1 MTGRSVGAH
10 GAATL
15 DADERED
22 LMLEGG
28 ATRGDILALGEPS
41 DDELEIINRRSPKK
55 LTRGD
60 IYVADARPSD
70 TSLDSYFTHM
80 DAGTT
85 LSNFAEDAADGVPI
99 LNNHGSTRG
108 MFAGDLPIGRSITG
122 QLIHD
127 TLTTPRGYHIK
138 ASKTKPA
145 LASSF
150 YLPRGLT
157 TSTTSNDDIIRA
169 IESAVLTD
177 LSVTFGDAP
186 GRVRG
191 SGYWYKCDECGQDL
205 LRSRECTHFP
215 GMMVTTNEGK
225 DKHRATATVMDA
237 GLKEYSPV
245 WRGAN
250 PGGTIPARMLG
261 KGQELVAA
269 GVLSEADVQ
278 DIDRMTGRH
287 MASRIDWKAAVG
299 DRRTFD
305 MAGGTGGTGG
315 KRAAAS
321 GQGEEQPT
329 GAPTGGT
336 ADATNPTGNPDAD
349 SGRGTQESDGVGTGR
364 GGTRTVPHTA
374 RVDAMDEALNGGAD
388 ENAAERTV
396 NPPDAGVAGVAGAGP
411 RTGRAGMVFAD
422 LSAEASA
429 EIERA
434 LSDCGITMSGAESPA
449 DAIRAA
455 VAERGQLTARAAD
468 GDAFRAY
475 LVELC
480 HKSGVRAMGVSYGRE
495 VNERMLGALSVA
507 DLQDELER
515 RNTAARDRFGSR
527 DTPGKTSD
535 ELRERFAS
543 GPGGRQTQPAAGPL
557 GGSGGTPPSSSG
569 AATGARRNAAS
580 FKAGGTRADRSA
592 RHG

>member
-1 MTGRSVGAH
+1 MAGNAQ
-10 GAATL
+10 
-15 DADERED
+15 DFDERED
-22 LMLEGG
+22 VLLDGG
-28 ATRGDILALGEPS
+28 ATRGDIVSLGEPS
-41 DDELEIINRRSPKK
+41 DDELDIINRRSPKT

-80 DAGTT
+80 DPGTT
-85 LSNFAEDAADGVPI
+85 LANFAEDAAAGVPI

-122 QLIHD
+122 QVIHD
-127 TLTTPRGYHIK
+127 TLVTPRGYHIK

-145 LASSF
+145 FASSF

-191 SGYWYKCDECGQDL
+191 AGYWYKCDECGEDL
-205 LRSRECTHFP
+205 MRSRECTHFP

-250 PGGTIPARMLG
+250 PGGTIPARMVD
-261 KGQELVAA
+261 KGQQLVAA

-287 MASRIDWKAAVG
+287 MARHIDWQAALG
-299 DRRTFD
+299 GRRMFD
-305 MAGGTGGTGG
+305 MTGTRQGGAGETAGTP
-315 KRAAAS
+315 
-321 GQGEEQPT
+321 PT
-329 GAPTGGT
+329 GAENTTPTE
-336 ADATNPTGNPDAD
+336 APDATRTDAL
-349 SGRGTQESDGVGTGR
+349 
-364 GGTRTVPHTA
+364 
-374 RVDAMDEALNGGAD
+374 DEALNGPRDDQDTGRASA
-388 ENAAERTV
+388 EAAT
-396 NPPDAGVAGVAGAGP
+396 PPDAGNTGDAGREHASGTFAG
-411 RTGRAGMVFAD
+411 

-429 EIERA
+429 EIGRA
-434 LSDCGITMSGAESPA
+434 LAAAGITLSGAQSPA
-449 DAIRAA
+449 DAIRT
-455 VAERGQLTARAAD
+455 VVTERDELKPRAED
-468 GDAFRAY
+468 GDAFRRY
-475 LVELC
+475 LVELN
-480 HKSGVRAMGVSYGRE
+480 HKSGVRAMGASYGRA
-495 VNERMLGALSVA
+495 VNDRMLGALSVA

-515 RNTAARDRFGSR
+515 RNLAARERFGAR
-527 DTPGKTSD
+527 DNPATDAD
-535 ELRERFAS
+535 ELRARFRE
-543 GPGGRQTQPAAGPL
+543 GPGGRQTQPAGGPL
-557 GGSGGTPPSSSG
+557 GGSGGTAPVTG
-569 AATGARRNAAS
+569 ATGGQATGARRNSSS
-580 FKAGGTRADRSA
+580 FKAGGTRGA
-592 RHG
+592 RGNSK

>member
-1 MTGRSVGAH
+1 MAGNAQ
-10 GAATL
+10 
-15 DADERED
+15 DFDERED
-22 LMLEGG
+22 VLLDGG
-28 ATRGDILALGEPS
+28 ATRGDIVSLGEPS
-41 DDELEIINRRSPKK
+41 DDELDIINRRSPKT

-80 DAGTT
+80 DPGTT
-85 LSNFAEDAADGVPI
+85 LANFAEDAAAGVPI

-122 QLIHD
+122 QVIHD
-127 TLTTPRGYHIK
+127 TLVTPRGYHIK

-145 LASSF
+145 FASSF

-191 SGYWYKCDECGQDL
+191 AGYWYKCDECGEDL
-205 LRSRECTHFP
+205 MRSRECTHFP

-250 PGGTIPARMLG
+250 PGGTIPARMVD
-261 KGQELVAA
+261 KGQQLVAA

-287 MASRIDWKAAVG
+287 MARHIDWQAALG
-299 DRRTFD
+299 GRRMFD
-305 MAGGTGGTGG
+305 MTAKTNAG
-315 KRAAAS
+315 APV
-321 GQGEEQPT
+321 GEAETPPSATAPDATRTDALDEAINGPQDGDGRDATPPVRGDESRQPT
-329 GAPTGGT
+329 DAAGT
-336 ADATNPTGNPDAD
+336 
-349 SGRGTQESDGVGTGR
+349 
-364 GGTRTVPHTA
+364 
-374 RVDAMDEALNGGAD
+374 
-388 ENAAERTV
+388 
-396 NPPDAGVAGVAGAGP
+396 
-411 RTGRAGMVFAD
+411 VFAG

-429 EIERA
+429 EITRA
-434 LSDCGITMSGAESPA
+434 LGAAGLTLSGAQSPT
-449 DAIRAA
+449 DAIRA
-455 VAERGQLTARAAD
+455 VVQERDDFKPRAED
-468 GDAFRAY
+468 GDAFRRY
-475 LVELC
+475 LVELN
-480 HKSGVRAMGVSYGRE
+480 HKSGVRAMGASYGRE
-495 VNERMLGALSVA
+495 VNDRMLGALSVA

-515 RNTAARDRFGSR
+515 RNLAARERFGAR
-527 DTPGKTSD
+527 DNPSTDAD
-535 ELRERFAS
+535 ELRARFRE
-543 GPGGRQTQPAAGPL
+543 GPGGRQTQPAGGPL
-557 GGSGGTPPSSSG
+557 GGSGGTAPVTG
-569 AATGARRNAAS
+569 ATGGQATGARRNASS
-580 FKAGGTRADRSA
+580 FKAGGTRGA
-592 RHG
+592 RGNSK